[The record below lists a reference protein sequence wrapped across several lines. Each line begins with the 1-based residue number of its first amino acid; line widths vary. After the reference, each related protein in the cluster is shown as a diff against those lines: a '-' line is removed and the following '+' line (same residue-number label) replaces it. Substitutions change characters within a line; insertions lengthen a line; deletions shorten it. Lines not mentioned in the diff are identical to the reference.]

1 MGRILVV
8 EDEPAILRGLA
19 DNLRREQHEVF
30 TAEDGDEGYRLVTEK
45 RPDLVIL
52 DLMLPKL
59 SGYEV
64 CRKMR
69 AEGMTMPILILTARG
84 DETDRV
90 LGLDLGADDYIVKP
104 FSVREVMARIK
115 AVLRRGPAD
124 EDPGASEGVLHAR
137 GGLRLDSERY
147 EATVEGIPLSLTPL
161 EFELLLMFLRHQ
173 GQVLARERLLQQ
185 AWGYDFAG
193 DTRAVDSAVKR
204 LRAKLRAASVDADVI
219 EAVRGIGYRFN
230 G

>member
-30 TAEDGDEGYRLVTEK
+30 TAEDGEEGYRLVNEK

-104 FSVREVMARIK
+104 FSVRELLARVR
-115 AVLRRGPAD
+115 AHLRRAQPVKSAPDQIAVGEVTVDFRSYEARRAGQPLEMTRREFQALRLLVSRPGEVVCDAGRDAGTGVGLARLSDHADGGQPYRRAARQAGGRSGPPQAPAD
-124 EDPGASEGVLHAR
+124 RAR
-137 GGLRLDSERY
+137 RGL
-147 EATVEGIPLSLTPL
+147 
-161 EFELLLMFLRHQ
+161 
-173 GQVLARERLLQQ
+173 
-185 AWGYDFAG
+185 
-193 DTRAVDSAVKR
+193 
-204 LRAKLRAASVDADVI
+204 
-219 EAVRGIGYRFN
+219 
-230 G
+230 

>member
-30 TAEDGDEGYRLVTEK
+30 TAEDGEEGYRLVSEK

-52 DLMLPKL
+52 DLMLPTL

-84 DETDRV
+84 EETDRV

-104 FSVREVMARIK
+104 FSVRELLARVR
-115 AVLRRGPAD
+115 AHLRRAQ
-124 EDPGASEGVLHAR
+124 PGRSAPDHIAVGEVAVDFRSYEAR
-137 GGLRLDSERY
+137 RAGEPLQMTRREFQALRLLVSRPGEVVTREEMLEQVWGLHVY
-147 EATVEGIPLSLTPL
+147 PTTRTVDNHI
-161 EFELLLMFLRHQ
+161 
-173 GQVLARERLLQQ
+173 A
-185 AWGYDFAG
+185 A
-193 DTRAVDSAVKR
+193 
-204 LRAKLRAASVDADVI
+204 LRAMLEPDPAHPRHLLT
-219 EAVRGIGYRFN
+219 VRGVGYKWTP
-230 G
+230 